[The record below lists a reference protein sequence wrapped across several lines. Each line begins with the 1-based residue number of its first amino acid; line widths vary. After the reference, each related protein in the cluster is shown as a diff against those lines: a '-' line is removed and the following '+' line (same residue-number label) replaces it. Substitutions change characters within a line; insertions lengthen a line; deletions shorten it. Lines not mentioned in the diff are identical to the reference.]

1 MGAVRIGE
9 CPDDLP
15 AAAPGGVGELR
26 TRAVRGYAEHQG
38 VQSPAIA
45 CASDAH
51 DWSCTKRRLSKSL
64 YLILVGESRTI
75 VIKYASGASVR
86 LQGNDFSAQ

>member
-1 MGAVRIGE
+1 VTEGIAVEAQARVKIRDRDGDRI
-9 CPDDLP
+9 DLL
-15 AAAPGGVGELR
+15 E
-26 TRAVRGYAEHQG
+26 QG
-38 VQSPAIA
+38 
-45 CASDAH
+45 
-51 DWSCTKRRLSKSL
+51 RLSKSL